1 VDGGAVTARDAM
13 VKGLMTFPS
22 SVVVVEV
29 PIS

>member
-13 VKGLMTFPS
+13 VKGLTFPS
-22 SVVVVEV
+22 SVVVEV

>member
-13 VKGLMTFPS
+13 VKGLMTFLS
-22 SVVVVEV
+22 SVVVEV